1 MNCIYSFEIWH
12 QSSDGEKKYVSGI
25 LTISSKPRCQGGGA
39 ASMIKIESK
48 TIPDLFRFETVSR
61 VHVIAKAS
69 SFKNPHL
76 YQVSE

>member
-12 QSSDGEKKYVSGI
+12 QRSDAEKKYVSGI
-25 LTISSKPRCQGGGA
+25 LTISSKPKCQGGA
-39 ASMIKIESK
+39 ASMIKIVPK